1 MCFKTVTSP
10 TMNLGPITSRSGNM
24 STRIEVSEA
33 QHKFWTEDESWNKT
47 MDDLIGNISVR
58 AGVDKEAAKH
68 AVGAILNYIKRR
80 YSATRP
86 TATTGLE
93 TEEEL
98 NAKSGNN
105 NNQNGGASKVLD
117 LAAMLTKLDGAEEM
131 MKQEEAEEAA
141 WKASEQGAFGL
152 FGLIWQILKVFGIL
166 LLLQKLLS
174 PILGVESSTKLI
186 QAVEDGAEVK
196 TILAH
201 FGIEKE
207 QALKVVRLIFDFL
220 KDKLDPDTVAK
231 ITNNIPA
238 IKALLVEEKK
248 EE

>member
-1 MCFKTVTSP
+1 VAPHPCLKK
-10 TMNLGPITSRSGNM
+10 SRVGNN
-24 STRIEVSEA
+24 SFTTTTKNS
-33 QHKFWTEDESWNKT
+33 

-58 AGVDKEAAKH
+58 AGVDQDAAKQ

-80 YSATRP
+80 YEASRP

-93 TEEEL
+93 TAEEQE
-98 NAKSGNN
+98 AKATTTNGNN
-105 NNQNGGASKVLD
+105 NNNNNPKKNGGGGGGGAVLD
-117 LAAMLTKLDGAEEM
+117 LAAMLTKLDGAEEL
-131 MKQEEAEEAA
+131 MKLEKSEEAA
-141 WKASEQGAFGL
+141 QKATEQGSLGL

-174 PILGVESSTKLI
+174 PLLGIESTTKLI

-196 TILAH
+196 TILAQ

-220 KDKLDPDTVAK
+220 KDKLDAETMAK

>member
-1 MCFKTVTSP
+1 
-10 TMNLGPITSRSGNM
+10 
-24 STRIEVSEA
+24 
-33 QHKFWTEDESWNKT
+33 

-58 AGVDKEAAKH
+58 AGVDQDAAKQ

-80 YSATRP
+80 YEANRP

-93 TEEEL
+93 TPEQQEATSTT
-98 NAKSGNN
+98 NGNK
-105 NNQNGGASKVLD
+105 NQKKNGGGGGAVLD
-117 LAAMLTKLDGAEEM
+117 LAAMLTKLDGAEELM
-131 MKQEEAEEAA
+131 QQEKSVEAA
-141 WKASEQGAFGL
+141 QKATEQGGHGL

-174 PILGVESSTKLI
+174 PVLGIESTTKLI

-196 TILAH
+196 TILAQ

-207 QALKVVRLIFDFL
+207 QALKVFRLIFDFL
-220 KDKLDPDTVAK
+220 KDKLDADTMAK

-238 IKALLVEEKK
+238 IKTMLVEEKK
-248 EE
+248 EELVEEKKEQ

>member
-1 MCFKTVTSP
+1 
-10 TMNLGPITSRSGNM
+10 
-24 STRIEVSEA
+24 
-33 QHKFWTEDESWNKT
+33 
-47 MDDLIGNISVR
+47 MDDLIGTISVR

-93 TEEEL
+93 TEEEQA
-98 NAKSGNN
+98 AKGGNNN
-105 NNQNGGASKVLD
+105 NNQNGGAAKVLD
-117 LAAMLTKLDGAEEM
+117 LAAMLTKLDGAEEL
-131 MKQEEAEEAA
+131 MKQDEAEEAA
-141 WKASEQGAFGL
+141 RKASEQGAFGL

-174 PILGVESSTKLI
+174 PILGIESSTKLI

-220 KDKLDPDTVAK
+220 KDKLDPDTVTK

>member
-1 MCFKTVTSP
+1 
-10 TMNLGPITSRSGNM
+10 
-24 STRIEVSEA
+24 
-33 QHKFWTEDESWNKT
+33 

-93 TEEEL
+93 TEEEQA
-98 NAKSGNN
+98 AKSGNN
-105 NNQNGGASKVLD
+105 NLNGGAAKVLD
-117 LAAMLTKLDGAEEM
+117 LAALLTKLDGAEEL

-174 PILGVESSTKLI
+174 PIMGIESSTKLI

-201 FGIEKE
+201 FGIQKE

-220 KDKLDPDTVAK
+220 KDQLDPDTVTK